1 MSPFLQAWV
10 PRTTPVSLKERSR
23 SALGALIGILATG
36 WICRMAVGAGTS
48 LPILVAPMGASA
60 VLLFAVPSSPLAQPW
75 SLIGGN
81 LVAALVGV
89 TAARLIPDPFLA
101 AAVAVGL
108 AIGLMMTARC
118 VHPPSGAVALT
129 AVLGGRAVTDLG
141 YGFVLWPLGANSL
154 LLLAVALLFNG
165 LAGRNYPHRPLGG
178 RADTATRDP
187 PSAARVGFTP
197 EDLDAVLA
205 EYDQLLEVDRGD
217 LEAILRDA
225 EIRSYRRRSGQA
237 TCATIM
243 ARDVV
248 AVAPGAPI
256 REALDLLRAHR
267 IKVLPVTDE
276 GARVLGLVTQTD
288 LLDKSAWGA
297 ARPAADVRPA
307 GAADAAPRLG
317 PPRQRGRHHDGAG
330 RHREAGHA
338 PRRPGPVDGP
348 HGPASSARGGSR
360 RAPRRHRGTVGP
372 HRVAAGRSLGCA
384 TGRGGPGRSGGV
396 SRRGR
401 INRRG
406 GGSRGRARNA
416 RSKGGSSCGS
426 GLRGRPRGWTTWLV
440 SESWGSVFVLDAL
453 RLPELL
459 HCDKLL
465 QCSIVMR

>member
-36 WICRMAVGAGTS
+36 WICRMAVGPGTS

-165 LAGRNYPHRPLGG
+165 LAGRNYPHRPLGA

-288 LLDKSAWGA
+288 LLDKSAWGRRGPRLTFGRRVRLTLRRGSA
-297 ARPAADVRPA
+297 PHGSVADIMTAPVVTVRPDTRLADLVRLMARTGLHHLPVVEADGRLAGIVAQSDLIVSLLAEASDARRDGEAPAGPAA
-307 GAADAAPRLG
+307 
-317 PPRQRGRHHDGAG
+317 
-330 RHREAGHA
+330 
-338 PRRPGPVDGP
+338 
-348 HGPASSARGGSR
+348 
-360 RAPRRHRGTVGP
+360 
-372 HRVAAGRSLGCA
+372 
-384 TGRGGPGRSGGV
+384 
-396 SRRGR
+396 
-401 INRRG
+401 
-406 GGSRGRARNA
+406 
-416 RSKGGSSCGS
+416 
-426 GLRGRPRGWTTWLV
+426 
-440 SESWGSVFVLDAL
+440 
-453 RLPELL
+453 
-459 HCDKLL
+459 
-465 QCSIVMR
+465 